1 MTQKK
6 LNGKVFLVTGGTQGI
21 GESVANKLAANGAAG
36 IVICGRNV
44 ERGQQVALA
53 LENFACESL
62 FVKTELETPMSA
74 LLWLNPVIKNLADSM
89 DW

>member
-44 ERGQQVALA
+44 QRGQ
-53 LENFACESL
+53 
-62 FVKTELETPMSA
+62 
-74 LLWLNPVIKNLADSM
+74 
-89 DW
+89 